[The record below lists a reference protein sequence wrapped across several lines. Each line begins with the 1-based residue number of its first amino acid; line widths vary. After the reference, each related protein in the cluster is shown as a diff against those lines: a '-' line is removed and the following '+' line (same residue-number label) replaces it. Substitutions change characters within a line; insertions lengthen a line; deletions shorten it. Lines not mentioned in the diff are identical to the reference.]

1 MFAFIRHA
9 GYHVDSGTL
18 TEEGTA
24 CARSVAKKL
33 LDVPVAWTEIRT
45 SPTLRTQQTGAIL
58 SEQLHIPIVV
68 DDRVGM
74 DGSLSDLL
82 PPTEPHGII
91 FVSHL
96 PVTTR
101 MIRAWSLL
109 FKQEEPPMP
118 DVACGY
124 LIDTKQRTL
133 QLICP

>member
-24 CARSVAKKL
+24 NARSVAKKL
-33 LDVPVAWTEIRT
+33 SDAPVAWTEIRV

-58 SEQLHIPIVV
+58 SEQLRIPVVV

-101 MIRAWSLL
+101 MIRAWCII
-109 FKQEEPPMP
+109 FKQEEPSMP
-118 DVACGY
+118 EVACGY
-124 LIDTKQRTL
+124 LIDTEKQTL
-133 QLICP
+133 QLVCP